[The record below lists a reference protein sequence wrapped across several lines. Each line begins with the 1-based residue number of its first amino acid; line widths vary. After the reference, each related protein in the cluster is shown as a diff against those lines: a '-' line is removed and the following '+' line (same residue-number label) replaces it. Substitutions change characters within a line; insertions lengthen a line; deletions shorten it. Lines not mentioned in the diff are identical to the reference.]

1 MSDFTHFIDLA
12 SARLGGAAVAAND
25 EFFAGKE
32 NLLEPEPAVFIPDKY
47 TDRGKWM
54 DGWETR
60 RRRTPGH
67 DWCIVKLGLPGIV
80 HSVVV
85 DTAFFRGNFPS
96 HCWIDGCGLPPG
108 ADPTNESVVWHPI
121 LGRSELAGDTSNI
134 FRIEKGTGPITG
146 KGDRSNFR
154 AEKGT
159 GPLSGKSHDGRHLRM
174 EDVSNRV
181 THVRLN
187 IFPDGGVARLRVLG
201 EVLPDWT
208 RILADATE
216 IDLAAVVHGGYL
228 VDASDRFFGEPRNML
243 MPYQAANMGDGW
255 ETKRRRGPGHDW
267 AVVHLGIPG
276 VIARLDLDTA
286 HFKGNYPDSAS
297 VEAAVLKEERG
308 GVSADVTTRTIADWT
323 AVLPQVKLHPD
334 HLHHFDSEVAR
345 GISATHVRVNI
356 HPDGGV
362 SRFRVFG
369 APDPDARRHA
379 VLRQLNAMDDQ
390 ELGAALAD
398 FCAAPDWIDRMAAS
412 RPFATPAAVLAA
424 SDAAAEAVSADD
436 WREAFRHHPRIGE
449 RAAERRQSDAALAA
463 SAREQSTA
471 QDASAADLAAL
482 AEGNRAYQDRF
493 GYVFIVS
500 ASGKSAPEILAI
512 LRDRLKN
519 DPGSELRVAAGEQRK
534 ITRLRLERLLG

>member
-1 MSDFTHFIDLA
+1 MSDFTSLIDLA
-12 SARLGGAAVAAND
+12 SARLGGEAVAAND
-25 EFFAGKE
+25 EFFAEKE
-32 NLLEPEPAVFIPDKY
+32 NLLKPEAAVFIPDKY

-108 ADPTNESVVWHPI
+108 ADPADESVVWHPM
-121 LGRSELAGDTSNI
+121 LARSELAGDTANT
-134 FRIEKGTGPITG
+134 FRLEKGTGP
-146 KGDRSNFR
+146 F
-154 AEKGT
+154 A
-159 GPLSGKSHDGRHLRM
+159 GKSHGGSHLRL

-181 THVRLN
+181 THLRLN

-208 RILADATE
+208 RILASGAE
-216 IDLAAVVHGGYL
+216 IDLAAVVHGGYV

-243 MPYQAANMGDGW
+243 MPYKAANMGDGW

-297 VEAAVLKEERG
+297 VEAAVLKQEQG
-308 GVSADVTTRTIADWT
+308 GVSADVTTRTISDWK
-323 AVLPQVKLHPD
+323 AVLPQVKLQPD
-334 HLHHFDSEVAR
+334 HLHRFDAEVAP
-345 GISATHVRVNI
+345 GIPASHVRVNI
-356 HPDGGV
+356 YPDGGV

-369 APDPDARRHA
+369 APEPQARRQA

-390 ELGAALAD
+390 EVGAALAD
-398 FCAAPDWIDRMAAS
+398 FCAAPAWIDRMAAS
-412 RPFATPAAVLAA
+412 RPFATPAAVLTA
-424 SDAAAEAVSADD
+424 SDAAAEAVGADD

-449 RAAERRQSDAALAA
+449 RAAERRQSDAAQAA
-463 SAREQSTA
+463 SAREQSAA
-471 QDASAADLAAL
+471 QDASATDLAAL
-482 AEGNRAYQDRF
+482 ADGNRAYQDRF
-493 GYVFIVS
+493 GYVFIVC
-500 ASGKSAPEILAI
+500 ASGKTAPEMLAI
-512 LRDRLKN
+512 LRARLNN
-519 DPGSELRVAAGEQRK
+519 DPETELRLASEEQRK

>member
-1 MSDFTHFIDLA
+1 MSEFTHFIDLA
-12 SARLGGAAVAAND
+12 SARLGGEAVAAND
-25 EFFAGKE
+25 EFFAEKE
-32 NLLEPEPAVFIPDKY
+32 NLLKPEPAVFIPDKY

-80 HSVVV
+80 HSFVV
-85 DTAFFRGNFPS
+85 DTAFFRGNYPS

-108 ADPTNESVVWHPI
+108 VDPTHESVVWHPL
-121 LGRSELAGDTSNI
+121 LGRSELAGDTSNT
-134 FRIEKGTGPITG
+134 FRVENATGPI
-146 KGDRSNFR
+146 
-154 AEKGT
+154 
-159 GPLSGKSHDGRHLRM
+159 SGKSHHGSDLRI
-174 EDVSNRV
+174 EDVSKRV

-208 RILADATE
+208 RILAAATE
-216 IDLAAVVHGGYL
+216 IDLAAVVHGGYV

-243 MPYQAANMGDGW
+243 MPYKAANMGDGW

-276 VIARLDLDTA
+276 AIARLELDTA

-297 VEAAVLKEERG
+297 VEAAVLKEEHG
-308 GVSADVTTRTIADWT
+308 GVSADVTTRTIADWKPL
-323 AVLPQVKLHPD
+323 LPQVKLQAN
-334 HLHHFDSEVAR
+334 HLHQFDSDVAR
-345 GISATHVRVNI
+345 GTSASHVRVNI
-356 HPDGGV
+356 YPDGGV

-369 APDPDARRHA
+369 TPEPAARRRA

-390 ELGAALAD
+390 EIRDTLAD
-398 FCAAPDWIDRMAAS
+398 FCAAPAWIERMAAS
-412 RPFATPAAVLAA
+412 RPFATADAVLSA
-424 SDAAAEAVSADD
+424 SDAAADSVSADD

-449 RAAERRQSDAALAA
+449 LGAERPQSGAAQAL
-463 SAREQSTA
+463 SAQEQSA
-471 QDASAADLAAL
+471 VLDASFAELAAL
-482 AEGNRAYQDRF
+482 SEGNRVYQERF
-493 GYVFIVS
+493 GYVFIVC
-500 ASGKSAPEILAI
+500 ASGKTAAEMLSILKG
-512 LRDRLKN
+512 RLTN
-519 DPGSELRVAAGEQRK
+519 DPDTELRVAADEQRE